1 MVFRIVKGTYRL
13 VNAARACL
21 MWAALLAVIF
31 GGSVMA
37 QESAVKVTKLDE
49 LKRERKRAAHRK
61 RRIIFD
67 NDGNEPVYYLKEATP
82 EALLACRTT
91 PLLGSQVDSIFYC
104 TWSSPFGTFTHNTKV
119 GEVFDTTVELKHPKN
134 TRRAFSKNKTAELIK
149 QGTDPLKIMV
159 EFCKRNRIEI
169 FWSMRMN
176 DTHDAASSSTW
187 YGGGVMLNKFK
198 RDHPEYLLGSKDKR
212 PKRGA
217 WTAVDY
223 GRKEIRDLA
232 FRFHEEVCENY
243 DVDGVELD
251 FFRHLNY
258 FKRPA
263 MGQAASQEDRDK
275 MTSLIRRIRRM
286 TERAGLKRGRPILVA
301 VRVPDSVGYCEAIGF
316 DIVRWMKEDL
326 IDILVPSGY
335 FRLNHWEVSV
345 QLARKYGVAV
355 YPCLSE
361 SRVKDRE
368 ARRVRASLACYR
380 ARATNVWDSAAD
392 GVYMFN
398 SFNPRNPLWRELGD
412 PEALETMDKVYCTG
426 ARGVRAANSRLA
438 NGVRFLNRQLLSP
451 ERPVPL
457 KPGESA
463 NVELRVGQ
471 HVRRSTA
478 QGLVP
483 EVTLRLRVKQLPDAA
498 DLSVKLNDKPL
509 SGGTKSKTWLD
520 YSVSPATVRK
530 GMNRFEMT
538 LNPGSTA
545 KPVLQDLLLWVR
557 YKKGA

>member
-1 MVFRIVKGTYRL
+1 MAFGMVRRPWLGGGDAAWLALAAVL
-13 VNAARACL
+13 V
-21 MWAALLAVIF
+21 ALL
-31 GGSVMA
+31 GGGVMA
-37 QESAVKVTKLDE
+37 QERAVKVTNLDE
-49 LKRERKRAAHRK
+49 LKRERKKAAHRT

-67 NDGNEPVYYLKEATP
+67 NDGNEPVYHLKEATP

-91 PLLGSQVDSIFYC
+91 PLVGSQVDSIFYC

-119 GEVFDTTVELKHPKN
+119 GEVFATTKEIDHPGN
-134 TRRAFSKNKTAELIK
+134 TRRAFSKNKTADFIR
-149 QGTDPLKIMV
+149 QGTDVLRIMV
-159 EFCKRNRIEI
+159 EFCKKNQIEI

-187 YGGGVMLNKFK
+187 YGGGAFLNKFK
-198 RDHPEYLLGSKDKR
+198 KDHPEYLLGSKDKR
-212 PKRGA
+212 PKKGA

-243 DVDGVELD
+243 DIDGVELD

-263 MGQAASQEDRDK
+263 MGQDASQEDRDK
-275 MTSLIRRIRRM
+275 MTSLLRRIRRM
-286 TERAGLKRGRPILVA
+286 TERVGLKRGRPILVA

-345 QLARKYGVAV
+345 QLGHKYGVAV

-368 ARRVRASLACYR
+368 ARRVRASLASYR
-380 ARATNVWDSAAD
+380 ARAANVWDSGAD
-392 GVYMFN
+392 GLYMFN
-398 SFNPRNPLWRELGD
+398 FFNPRSPLWRELGD
-412 PEALETMDKVYCTG
+412 PKALEAMDKVYTTG
-426 ARGVRAANSRLA
+426 ARDVNYANHRLA
-438 NGVRFLNRQLLSP
+438 DGARFLNRQVVSP
-451 ERPVPL
+451 QRPVPL
-457 KPGESA
+457 KAGEPA
-463 NVELRVGQ
+463 AIELRVGQ
-471 HVRRSTA
+471 HVRKSTA

-498 DLSVKLNDKPL
+498 ELSVKLNGKRL
-509 SGGTKSKTWLD
+509 SGGEKSGVWID
-520 YSVSPATVRK
+520 YPVEPASVKK
-530 GMNRFEMT
+530 GSNRFEIT
-538 LNPGSTA
+538 LKAGSAA

-557 YKKGA
+557 YKKGS